1 MSKNNEDT
9 RLPKPE
15 IIIPVEINTANTVLP
30 MNYQALEYV
39 SWFMTDS
46 QNVQNWAGNIFRGGI
61 DTSDPRLVELLA
73 AANKSIQET
82 QDDIAKLKEYL
93 AKIIPV
99 NSNKER
105 TL

>member
-1 MSKNNEDT
+1 MTKLKT
-9 RLPKPE
+9 E
-15 IIIPVEINTANTVLP
+15 IKTTVSETTTLP
-30 MNYQALEYV
+30 MNYEALEYV

-61 DTSDPRLVELLA
+61 NTDDPRLVDLLA

-82 QDDIAKLKEYL
+82 EDDIAKIKECL

-99 NSNKER
+99 NLK
-105 TL
+105 

>member
-1 MSKNNEDT
+1 MTKLKT
-9 RLPKPE
+9 E
-15 IIIPVEINTANTVLP
+15 IKTTVSETTTLP
-30 MNYQALEYV
+30 MNYEALEYV

-61 DTSDPRLVELLA
+61 NTDDPRLVDLLA

-82 QDDIAKLKEYL
+82 EDDIAKIKECL

-99 NSNKER
+99 NSK
-105 TL
+105 